1 MLLVLFVSGS
11 LLTDCLIRKRRLQG
25 GAMLHVKR
33 KLGAIATHPEYGTSE
48 PANPILIEESG
59 WLSGGEER

>member
-1 MLLVLFVSGS
+1 
-11 LLTDCLIRKRRLQG
+11 
-25 GAMLHVKR
+25 MLHVKR